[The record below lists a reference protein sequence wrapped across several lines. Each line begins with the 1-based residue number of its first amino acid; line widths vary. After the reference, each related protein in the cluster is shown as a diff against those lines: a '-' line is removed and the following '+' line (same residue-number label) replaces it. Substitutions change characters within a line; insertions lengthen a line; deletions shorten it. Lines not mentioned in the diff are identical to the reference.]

1 MSYIGRIEQS
11 ILLNRTSGKNALRQN
26 ITNIRRNYSYPSW
39 FENTIKWTEGGQI
52 SETEFYRAL
61 DNLSERG
68 LLGLKTTTTTTPK
81 LIPNPNA
88 PAYKRPSFAHDT
100 DQYGYDYL
108 YGERDFKSDQDI
120 WKRFSE
126 DLTRHE
132 GQEARLTDAKA
143 HRDSLEAKLEALNP
157 KIAELHAKH
166 RDQESRI
173 TRNAEMI
180 GNKSDK
186 GHKHKCEGKECEDCG
201 WFGEKCWFPEFE
213 IPTWLKLLGA
223 AIGIGL
229 LLWLIRP
236 LLKIGANVTK

>member
-1 MSYIGRIEQS
+1 MSYVGRIEQS
-11 ILLNRTSGKNALRQN
+11 TLLNRTSGKNALKQN
-26 ITNIRRNYSYPSW
+26 IANLRRNYSYPAW
-39 FENTIKWTEGGQI
+39 FENTIKWTESGQV

-61 DNLSERG
+61 DNLSSRG
-68 LLGLKTTTTTTPK
+68 EMKLKVNRTPTTPK

-88 PAYKRPSFAHDT
+88 PAYKRPTFAHDT

-132 GQEARLTDAKA
+132 EQEGRLSDAKS
-143 HRDSLEAKLEALNP
+143 HRDSIEAKLDALNP
-157 KIAELHAKH
+157 KFEELHTKH
-166 RDQESRI
+166 VDQESRI
-173 TRNAEMI
+173 TRNAEMF

-186 GHKHKCEGKECEDCG
+186 GHKHKDGGDEDCG
-201 WFGEKCWFPEFE
+201 WFGEKCWFPDFE